1 MWWSFRKSKKV
12 GKHGRVT
19 ASKSGLSASYG
30 GKGARVG
37 IGKRGVRSS
46 FKLFGIRFG
55 GKLF

>member
-19 ASKSGLSASYG
+19 ASKSGLSASVG
-30 GKGARVG
+30 TKRARVTVG
-37 IGKRGVRSS
+37 RRGVRTS